1 MVENLSASSAG
12 KSGLIVVAV
21 DNKGTDIKPL
31 LSNATNKVID
41 DTRKGDLKGLY
52 DDAISKAVS

>member
-1 MVENLSASSAG
+1 MGVSAG
-12 KSGLIVVAV
+12 TSGLIVVAV

-41 DTRKGDLKGLY
+41 DTTKGELKGLY